1 MKNLG
6 ERMKSYEKAYS
17 NQLLPNAMFVVRLDG
32 RGFSKS
38 LKKWDLRNHLTLINP
53 NHAKCHYGIG

>member
-38 LKKWDLRNHLTLINP
+38 LKKWDLRNHLTLI
-53 NHAKCHYGIG
+53 